1 MNSADLS
8 ARRYHQAMKDD
19 GYVYPPDCVCPI
31 VHDMLTMWAP
41 IPEEP
46 NYARHVRHAKRRQH
60 VKPLKETKAK
70 R

>member
-1 MNSADLS
+1 M
-8 ARRYHQAMKDD
+8 RDD